1 MLDAETG
8 AQPFAL
14 GQTGADAL
22 YHVPVPADRDFV
34 LMVEAPGHLFHS
46 ERVES
51 GSIQGRRARD
61 FRLEPL
67 AADAEVVL
75 RNVFFESGSA
85 VLSTASAPELRE
97 VAAVAMAG
105 NPQARLEVGGHTD
118 DVGQAQD
125 NLNLSSQ
132 RAEAVRQFLVDAGAN
147 GDQLTAVGYGQT
159 IRPAAEGFRNGRGP
173 TTESPDLSPRA
184 GDGLNQCTRSG
195 LEPWAVQT
203 V

>member
-1 MLDAETG
+1 MAERATSRSIDGQLDLHGFTLPEAVAADPTAALEGHIRSLDGVGLPQGTVILLDAETG
-8 AQPFAL
+8 APFAL

-75 RNVFFESGSA
+75 RNVFCESGSA
-85 VLSTASAPELRE
+85 VLSTACTGIKE
-97 VAAVAMAG
+97 VAVWLAG
-105 NPQARLEVGGHTD
+105 NPQARLEVGGHT
-118 DVGQAQD
+118 
-125 NLNLSSQ
+125 
-132 RAEAVRQFLVDAGAN
+132 
-147 GDQLTAVGYGQT
+147 
-159 IRPAAEGFRNGRGP
+159 
-173 TTESPDLSPRA
+173 TT
-184 GDGLNQCTRSG
+184 
-195 LEPWAVQT
+195 WAKPG
-203 V
+203 

>member
-1 MLDAETG
+1 
-8 AQPFAL
+8 
-14 GQTGADAL
+14 
-22 YHVPVPADRDFV
+22 
-34 LMVEAPGHLFHS
+34 MVEAPGHLFHS

-97 VAAVAMAG
+97 VAVWLAG

-159 IRPAAEGFRNGRGP
+159 RPAAEGQ
-173 TTESPDLSPRA
+173 TEEARRQNRRTSLRVLGMD
-184 GDGLNQCTRSG
+184 
-195 LEPWAVQT
+195 
-203 V
+203 